1 MTVQPDYG
9 KIEGLSFGTMT
20 HQMKKE
26 FQNSFNKTDLILSL
40 VLVGLVI
47 SVLFISLDDYKN
59 ILMKNYVLSLDAG
72 TTSSRAILFDQ
83 KGNLIAM
90 AQQEFTQIFP
100 KKGWVEHNPNEIWET
115 QVSSVKKVL
124 SKADIRPEQIDS
136 IGITNQRETTI
147 IWDRATG
154 IPVFN
159 AIVWQDRRTAKICEG
174 IVSQGKSDIFTQ
186 KTGLVVDAYFSATKI
201 KWILDQD
208 PELRDRAH
216 DGELAFGTVDSW
228 LIWNLTGG
236 ATHVTDA
243 TNASRTMIYNIHE
256 HKWDQELLDLL
267 EIPNTLLPNVTNS
280 SEIVGNTDP
289 SILGTSIRIAGIAGD
304 QQAAL
309 FGQLCLQPGDV
320 KNTYGTGCFCIMNTG
335 EQAVI
340 SKNNMLTTIA
350 WQINNEVTYAIEGS
364 VFTAGAL
371 VQWLRDQL
379 QMITTSDDIEAL
391 AESVSD
397 NGGVTFVPA
406 LAGLGA
412 PYWDPHATG
421 SIMGI
426 TRGTNKGH
434 IARAALEAIALRSM
448 DIIIEMQKDAGID
461 FKSVKVDGGAS
472 NNNLL
477 MQIQADFINANV
489 IRPKVTETTAL
500 GAAFLAGLA
509 TGFWSSVDVLKDLW
523 GEDQCFK
530 PLVSQQ
536 TKKTISLWEDR
547 VSRILT
553 KQ

>member
-1 MTVQPDYG
+1 
-9 KIEGLSFGTMT
+9 
-20 HQMKKE
+20 
-26 FQNSFNKTDLILSL
+26 
-40 VLVGLVI
+40 
-47 SVLFISLDDYKN
+47 
-59 ILMKNYVLSLDAG
+59 MKNYVLSLDAG
-72 TTSSRAILFDQ
+72 TTSSRAILFNQ

-124 SKADIRPEQIDS
+124 SMADIRPEQIDS

-174 IVSQGKSDIFTQ
+174 IISQGKSDIFTQ

-208 PELRDRAH
+208 PELRDRAN

-289 SILGTSIRIAGIAGD
+289 SIVGTSIRIAGIAGD

-448 DIIIEMQKDAGID
+448 DIIIEMQKDAGLD

-523 GEDQCFK
+523 GEDQFFK

>member
-1 MTVQPDYG
+1 
-9 KIEGLSFGTMT
+9 
-20 HQMKKE
+20 
-26 FQNSFNKTDLILSL
+26 
-40 VLVGLVI
+40 
-47 SVLFISLDDYKN
+47 
-59 ILMKNYVLSLDAG
+59 MKNYVLSLDAG

-83 KGNLIAM
+83 KGNQIAM
-90 AQQEFTQIFP
+90 AQQEFKQIFP

-115 QVSSVKKVL
+115 QVNAVKKVL
-124 SKADIRPEQIDS
+124 SKADISPEQVDS

-208 PELRDRAH
+208 PELRDRAN

-228 LIWNLTGG
+228 LIWNLTRG

-320 KNTYGTGCFCIMNTG
+320 KNTYGTGCFCVMNTG
-335 EQAVI
+335 KQAVI

-523 GEDQCFK
+523 GEDQFFK

>member
-1 MTVQPDYG
+1 
-9 KIEGLSFGTMT
+9 
-20 HQMKKE
+20 
-26 FQNSFNKTDLILSL
+26 
-40 VLVGLVI
+40 
-47 SVLFISLDDYKN
+47 
-59 ILMKNYVLSLDAG
+59 MKNCVLTLDAG
-72 TTSSRAILFDQ
+72 TTSSRSILFDK
-83 KGNLIAM
+83 KGRQIAV

-100 KKGWVEHNPNEIWET
+100 DKGWVEHNPLEIWET
-115 QVSSVKKVL
+115 QINAVKNVL
-124 SKADIRPEQIDS
+124 KKANINLEEVDA

-154 IPVFN
+154 VPVFN
-159 AIVWQDRRTAKICEG
+159 AIVWQDRRTAKTCEE
-174 IVSQGKSDIFTQ
+174 ITAQGKSDLFTQ

-208 PELRDRAH
+208 PTFRDRARK
-216 DGELAFGTVDSW
+216 GELAFGTVDSW

-236 ATHVTDA
+236 AHHVTDA

-256 HKWDQELLDLL
+256 NQWDQELLDILD
-267 EIPNTLLPNVTNS
+267 IPKELLPKVVNS
-280 SEIVGNTDP
+280 SEIVGTTEP
-289 SILGTSIRIAGIAGD
+289 SILGTSITIAGIAGD

-335 EQAVI
+335 NKPVV
-340 SKNNMLTTIA
+340 SKNKMLTTIA
-350 WQINNEVTYAIEGS
+350 WQINGEVTYAVEGS

-379 QMITTSDDIEAL
+379 HMISSSSDIEAI
-391 AESVSD
+391 AESVPD

-406 LAGLGA
+406 LSGLGA

-421 SIMGI
+421 AIIGI

-434 IARAALEAIALRSM
+434 IARAALEAIALRSR
-448 DIIIEMQKDAGID
+448 DIIIEMQKDAGVD
-461 FKSVKVDGGAS
+461 FKSLKVDGGAS
-472 NNNLL
+472 NNDLL
-477 MQIQADFINANV
+477 MQIQADLIDAEV

-509 TGFWSSVDVLKDLW
+509 TGFWPSIDTLKDLW
-523 GEDQCFK
+523 EEDKRFESTA
-530 PLVSQQ
+530 SQE
-536 TKKTISLWEDR
+536 TEKTISLWENR

-553 KQ
+553 NNE

>member
-1 MTVQPDYG
+1 
-9 KIEGLSFGTMT
+9 
-20 HQMKKE
+20 
-26 FQNSFNKTDLILSL
+26 
-40 VLVGLVI
+40 
-47 SVLFISLDDYKN
+47 
-59 ILMKNYVLSLDAG
+59 MKNYVLSLDAG

-83 KGNLIAM
+83 KGNQIAM
-90 AQQEFTQIFP
+90 AQQEFNQIFP

-115 QVSSVKKVL
+115 QVNAVKKVL
-124 SKADIRPEQIDS
+124 NKADISPEQLDS

-159 AIVWQDRRTAKICEG
+159 AIVWQDRRTAKICEE

-208 PELRDRAH
+208 PVLRDRAN

-236 ATHVTDA
+236 ASHVTDA

-256 HKWDQELLDLL
+256 HQWDQELLDLL

-304 QQAAL
+304 QHAAL

-335 EQAVI
+335 KQAVI

-364 VFTAGAL
+364 VFAAGAL

-379 QMITTSDDIEAL
+379 QMITTTDDIEAL

-397 NGGVTFVPA
+397 NGGVTFIPA

-489 IRPKVTETTAL
+489 IRPKVTETTAM

-509 TGFWSSVDVLKDLW
+509 TGFWSSVDALKDLW

-530 PLVSQQ
+530 PLESQQ